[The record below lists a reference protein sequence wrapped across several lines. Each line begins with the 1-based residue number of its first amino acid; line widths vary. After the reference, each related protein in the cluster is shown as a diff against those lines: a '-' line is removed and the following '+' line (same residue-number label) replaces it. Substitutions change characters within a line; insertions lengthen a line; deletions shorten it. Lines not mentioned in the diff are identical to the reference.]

1 MGPENKRED
10 DDSDNEQ
17 QTEILKKPGIGVMDT
32 ISIIEIYSHFSKF
45 CAGMR
50 QHIGE
55 ASRLIDLD
63 KLSKKSNENRTLF
76 QHLMIRL
83 KILFKFCTRFDFDSP
98 IYLKRCKAI

>member
-17 QTEILKKPGIGVMDT
+17 QTEILKKPDIKGVMDT

-50 QHIGE
+50 KLIGE
-55 ASRLIDLD
+55 ASRLIYLD
-63 KLSKKSNENRTLF
+63 KLSKKAMQIEHYFS
-76 QHLMIRL
+76 
-83 KILFKFCTRFDFDSP
+83 S
-98 IYLKRCKAI
+98 

>member
-1 MGPENKRED
+1 MGPKNKSED

-50 QHIGE
+50 KLIGE
-55 ASRLIDLD
+55 ASRLIYLD
-63 KLSKKSNENRTLF
+63 KLSKKAMQIEHYFS
-76 QHLMIRL
+76 
-83 KILFKFCTRFDFDSP
+83 S
-98 IYLKRCKAI
+98 